1 MIRRFIYSF
10 SNGEY
15 LHLGGIIRAFVMCLR
30 GSPMSIRT
38 RGIILLGSHSS
49 ILNPSNLE
57 HSGFLKIE
65 NNCIIQCHSNR
76 PIKLGREVSFG
87 AFSQL
92 RPSSLYGGK
101 LGSGCTIG
109 SGTTFGPYTYIGC
122 AGDISIGS
130 DSMFGPRVTIIAEEH
145 NIPNAP
151 LPIKN
156 SGVSNAGIKIGSDCW
171 VGANVCILDGS
182 NVGDGCV
189 IAAGAVVKGDFP
201 SFCIIGGVPA
211 KILRYRNE
219 SVND

>member
-30 GSPMSIRT
+30 GSLMSIRT

-92 RPSSLYGGK
+92 RPSSIWRKARVWLYYWFRNNIWAIH
-101 LGSGCTIG
+101 LYWLCWRHIH
-109 SGTTFGPYTYIGC
+109 
-122 AGDISIGS
+122 
-130 DSMFGPRVTIIAEEH
+130 RVRFHVWST
-145 NIPNAP
+145 
-151 LPIKN
+151 
-156 SGVSNAGIKIGSDCW
+156 SYYYC
-171 VGANVCILDGS
+171 
-182 NVGDGCV
+182 
-189 IAAGAVVKGDFP
+189 
-201 SFCIIGGVPA
+201 
-211 KILRYRNE
+211 
-219 SVND
+219 